1 MNKTK
6 RDAIRKRLQELSE
19 QNDGRITPDLV
30 VKDAKKKT
38 SPMHGEFDWNVQ
50 KAANAHWLHQARQLI
65 SSVRVVITN
74 ETRTISTVR
83 YVRDP
88 SVPAKTQGYIA
99 IAELKSD
106 HELARESLLY
116 EFGRA
121 ATALKRARDLAA
133 ALDMMEDV
141 DEIIHHV
148 AVLNDRAIEFEI
160 TTVQ

>member
-1 MNKTK
+1 MNKSN
-6 RDAIRKRLQELSE
+6 RDAIRKRLQELSDR
-19 QNDGRITPDLV
+19 NNGRITPDIV

-38 SPMHGEFDWNVQ
+38 SPMHGEFDWDIN
-50 KAANAHWLHQARQLI
+50 KAAQAHWLHQARQLI

-88 SVPAKTQGYIA
+88 SVPGKTQGYIG

-106 HELARESLLY
+106 HEMARESLLY

-133 ALDMMEDV
+133 ALDMM
-141 DEIIHHV
+141 DEVEEVIHHV

-160 TTVQ
+160 TTIQ